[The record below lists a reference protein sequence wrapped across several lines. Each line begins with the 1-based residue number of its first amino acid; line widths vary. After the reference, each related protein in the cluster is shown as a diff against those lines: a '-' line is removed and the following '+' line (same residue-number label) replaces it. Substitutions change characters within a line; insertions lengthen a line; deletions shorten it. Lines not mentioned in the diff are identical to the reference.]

1 MFPKI
6 FCEDDSDI
14 EVFDTSNS
22 LISFYSLFDHAAKL
36 QVISR
41 LHIDRLHKI

>member
-22 LISFYSLFDHAAKL
+22 LISFYPLFEYVFLDGM
-36 QVISR
+36 SR
-41 LHIDRLHKI
+41 CF